1 MEIRKVETDQ
11 KRYLDL
17 LLLANE
23 QEDMVD
29 QIGRA
34 RLNSSHNA

>member
-1 MEIRKVETDQ
+1 MNINKVGGNKKE
-11 KRYLDL
+11 YLEL

-29 QIGRA
+29 R
-34 RLNSSHNA
+34 